1 MEVIALTAPEL
12 KGIDADQFEI
22 IGTKSIFRLAQRPA
36 SRVEELTP
44 RVWKEKVADQPL

>member
-44 RVWKEKVADQPL
+44 RAWKEKVADQPL